1 MINRLPVVTLI
12 QTNDVAVFQTFA
24 VADEANIDSHDS
36 IDNHI
41 DADIAK
47 QQMQQVKT
55 IDNPSGKVPK
65 RAAGVNNAT
74 GNEAESAMS
83 STDHAQ

>member
-1 MINRLPVVTLI
+1 MHAQHVLADSQVRPSTQQRIGTQSTLAS
-12 QTNDVAVFQTFA
+12 T
-24 VADEANIDSHDS
+24 
-36 IDNHI
+36 
-41 DADIAK
+41 K

-74 GNEAESAMS
+74 GNNEAESAMS

>member
-1 MINRLPVVTLI
+1 MAEEVHAQHVLADSQVRPSTQQRIGTQSTLAS
-12 QTNDVAVFQTFA
+12 T
-24 VADEANIDSHDS
+24 
-36 IDNHI
+36 
-41 DADIAK
+41 K

-65 RAAGVNNAT
+65 RAPGVNNAT